1 MMILVNLSVMMSI
14 DEILSKYE
22 ENENKETLMK
32 LIKEKS
38 RKSLKHKD
46 RWGNR
51 RCEGCLTKLDIR
63 INIFLDIK

>member
-46 RWGNR
+46 R
-51 RCEGCLTKLDIR
+51 
-63 INIFLDIK
+63 

>member
-14 DEILSKYE
+14 DKILSKYE

-46 RWGNR
+46 R
-51 RCEGCLTKLDIR
+51 
-63 INIFLDIK
+63 

>member
-1 MMILVNLSVMMSI
+1 MMILFNLSVMMSI

-38 RKSLKHKD
+38 QA
-46 RWGNR
+46 
-51 RCEGCLTKLDIR
+51 
-63 INIFLDIK
+63 